1 MKYLELKEQLLNEIN
16 MSPSALRR
24 AAKDIGAK
32 AGMEFEMIVPGA
44 AESEEGD
51 DYLEAD
57 YSQDE
62 GVRSIQDAYDFF
74 YDGDYNARRDVE
86 ALRDQMMEKYIEWL
100 GGKVGEE
107 WETGKEE
114 AIYDWLRYN
123 AAASDVF
130 GILEVEANSSG
141 DYPDP
146 SKEDYRNAAVKVSED
161 QIQPWYEDAEQD
173 FTDTFFRDASM
184 QDEWLEDAGIET
196 MGDVENQYNIIWP
209 HYHNPD
215 TTGGDVSIQ
224 DAADSFSNAI
234 GKEVQAS
241 DNYHSRSITRPS
253 ATELHYVVE
262 PDGSLSADDDNDG
275 GLEFVSPALPIDE
288 LLDDLKKVKSWADK
302 FGCYTNDSTGLH
314 INVSVP
320 KWQGDLQ
327 NLDYVKLAI
336 LMGDEYVLEN
346 FGRSGNTYAKS
357 ALEIVRNNITQRP
370 EDVKRLLDTMKE
382 HLNTSA
388 AKLIHSGSTSKYTS
402 VNTKDGYI
410 EFRSPGGDWLNSNFD
425 KIESTL
431 LRFVVAMDAAVDETK
446 YKEEYAKKLY
456 KLLAGNDKDVTNTM
470 VYFARYA
477 AGELPQ
483 SALKSFIKQAQFER
497 KAGKEPNGKKMWY
510 RVDKEG
516 RGKSGASVEVVA
528 TSKEEALQ
536 KAASEWSLKL
546 SALSAAAVYPVRPFD
561 NNADNWEV
569 YNEDTGELI
578 GTFKSVDPTGSN
590 REDAAADWRT
600 WRYDNGIR
608 NTDPRHLSFRPR
620 FDKNRYEL
628 FNLDRN
634 RRLDEPVPINVTTDE
649 QALTFLDDYIRHGPH
664 GLQPSQAKRMFGV
677 RRWGDQIAEPIL
689 ATPFRATAGEP
700 QPAGS
705 LGRAAT
711 SPTEQWKIIDGLGR
725 ELYRFRP
732 AENTRARANTLAAS
746 WISTNNFDG
755 NYQVEPVGENDPAP
769 QQQSQPPSSLG
780 ARTDRPFVWKVQG
793 TNSGYQRTG
802 VEVIASSEFEA
813 KQKARQQWN
822 LNTSGQSEEE
832 YFRNNGWVATP
843 VRPAP
848 PRPIPGVT
856 DIEPDLELALRP
868 YKILNSGSTV
878 MGFHARTKSEALD
891 KFNEYLTTHTM
902 GRYTLIDGV
911 NGEEVSAPVRG
922 STQDLQQQRAAGG
935 FTGAWKIL
943 DTDTGQELYRFS
955 GIGNSQADANR
966 VAADWLRQNAPEDSD
981 MTQIEVV
988 PVMR

>member
-16 MSPSALRR
+16 MSPGALRR

-51 DYLEAD
+51 DYQEPD
-57 YSQDE
+57 YEQDE
-62 GVRSIQDAYDFF
+62 GVASIQDAYDFF
-74 YDGDYNARRDVE
+74 YDGDYNSRRDAE
-86 ALRDQMMEKYIEWL
+86 RLREQMTERYYDWL
-100 GGKVGEE
+100 NGKVGEK
-107 WETGKEE
+107 WEEGKEE
-114 AIYDWLRYN
+114 AVYDWLRNN
-123 AAASDVF
+123 AAPSEIFHDILGQEDAS
-130 GILEVEANSSG
+130 E
-141 DYPDP
+141 YPDP
-146 SKEDYRNAAVKVSED
+146 SKDDYYNAAAKVIED
-161 QIQPWYEDAEQD
+161 QMQPWYEDAEQD
-173 FTDTFFRDASM
+173 FNDNFYQNADM
-184 QDEWLEDAGIET
+184 EDEWLEDTDMGT
-196 MGDVENQYNIIWP
+196 MADVERNFNITWP

-215 TTGGDVSIQ
+215 TSGGDVSIQ
-224 DAADSFSNAI
+224 DAADSFSRAI

-262 PDGSLSADDDNDG
+262 PDGSLEADDDNDG

-320 KWQGDLQ
+320 NWKGDMAQ
-327 NLDYVKLAI
+327 LDYVKLAV
-336 LMGDEYVLEN
+336 LMGDEYVLNE
-346 FGRSGNTYAKS
+346 FGRAGNTYAKS
-357 ALEIVRNNITQRP
+357 ALKIVRDNITQRP

-410 EFRSPGGDWLNSNFD
+410 EFRSPGGDWLNENFD

-456 KLLAGNDKDVTNTM
+456 KLLAGNDKDATNTM

-483 SALKSFIKQAQFER
+483 AALKSFIKQAQFER

-528 TSKEEALQ
+528 SSKEEALE
-536 KAASEWSLKL
+536 KAASEWMTKL
-546 SALSAAAVYPVRPFD
+546 SALGAAAVYPVRPFD
-561 NNADNWEV
+561 SNADNWEV
-569 YNEDTGELI
+569 YNENTGEI
-578 GTFKSVDPTGSN
+578 RGTFKSVTPTGAN
-590 REDAAADWRT
+590 REEAGNEWRQ
-600 WRYDNGIR
+600 WRYNNGITPAMNDR
-608 NTDPRHLSFRPR
+608 LSFRPR

-634 RRLDEPVPINVTTDE
+634 RKIVDVPSNVTTDE
-649 QALTFLDDYIRHGPH
+649 QALTYLDDYIRHGPH
-664 GLQPSQAKRMFGV
+664 GIQPFQAKRMFGV

-705 LGRAAT
+705 IGRDAT
-711 SPTEQWKIIDGLGR
+711 SPTGQWKMVDGLNR

-732 AENTRARANTLAAS
+732 AENTRERANYLARVWA
-746 WISTNNFDG
+746 TANNFDG
-755 NYQVEPVGENDPAP
+755 NYQVEPVGHNDSTPRP
-769 QQQSQPPSSLG
+769 IPGVTDIQPDITPISPRL
-780 ARTDRPFVWKVQG
+780 DRPFVWKVQG
-793 TNSGYQRTG
+793 SDSPYQRQG
-802 VEVIASSEFEA
+802 VEVIAYSEFEA
-813 KQKARQQWN
+813 MQKARRRWD
-822 LNTSGQSEEE
+822 LNIGQSTEQQ
-832 YFRNNGWVATP
+832 FFTANGWIATP
-843 VRPAP
+843 VRPAEESTP
-848 PRPIPGVT
+848 VP
-856 DIEPDLELALRP
+856 
-868 YKILNSGSTV
+868 GST
-878 MGFHARTKSEALD
+878 T
-891 KFNEYLTTHTM
+891 
-902 GRYTLIDGV
+902 
-911 NGEEVSAPVRG
+911 
-922 STQDLQQQRAAGG
+922 DLQQHLATPGA

-955 GIGNSQADANR
+955 GIGNQQADANR
-966 VAADWLRQNAPEDSD
+966 VAADWLRQNGPEDSD